1 MKDFGDLTLH
11 IVIVNQVD
19 DFTAQQ
25 LSTLCSNKA
34 AFRLPSWKREDKEG
48 GITFSKWLSLLI
60 RQLVVLM
67 LVYTG
72 VIHSRREVEKVE
84 RNPL

>member
-11 IVIVNQVD
+11 VVIVNQVD

-25 LSTLCSNKA
+25 FSTLGSNKTTL
-34 AFRLPSWKREDKEG
+34 RLPSWKREDKEG
-48 GITFSKWLSLLI
+48 DITFSKWLSLLI

-72 VIHSRREVEKVE
+72 VIHTSGEVKKAE
-84 RNPL
+84 RNLW